1 MFLQIGAFD
10 CRHTALM
17 MSRLHRHMQSPSA
30 VLHLWVFEE
39 APGILARHMLL
50 LSVLLDSSLPVRQR
64 TELFIEL
71 HSNALL
77 QQTSAEYL
85 GGHTTNVLVPLTYT
99 RQATPCM
106 DCVQLCNQA
115 PRLNK

>member
-1 MFLQIGAFD
+1 MYLQIGAFD

-17 MSRLHRHMQSPSA
+17 MSRLHRHMLAPTA

-39 APGILARHMLL
+39 APEVLARHMLL
-50 LSVLLDSSLPVRQR
+50 LGVLLDPSLPVRQR

-77 QQTSAEYL
+77 QPTSAEYL
-85 GGHTTNVLVPLTYT
+85 GGVIRDLIHKVYL
-99 RQATPCM
+99 A
-106 DCVQLCNQA
+106 
-115 PRLNK
+115 RLQQTMPVNMLQMYVHH